1 MQTGKFKIKIKNE
14 CDKTMIYLFF
24 KTNLQIKNLLEKKCT
39 CILKQCKKKR
49 HGTIHIY
56 FHKKNTKQWQVK
68 DQTLKKN
75 RNMIRCHGGHTSCVL
90 FFAIE
95 NNGQIHRYLGD

>member
-49 HGTIHIY
+49 HGTIHID

-68 DQTLKKN
+68 DQTLKKK
-75 RNMIRCHGGHTSCVL
+75 
-90 FFAIE
+90 IE
-95 NNGQIHRYLGD
+95 I